1 MDDDLFG
8 GLSES
13 SSSDEEETE
22 LTSTSPTTSPGRPE
36 RATAGSD
43 KGNRALMRTAPSLQ
57 SRLNDELLPLASS
70 SSKRARFS
78 QVAGSSTDFH
88 AALTMLDDDVADLPS
103 APEPVVA
110 PEPIELPSKPA
121 VAPEELPGPSQRIVP
136 VEKIEAP
143 STREPTEKPADEQ
156 FFAPTSSKNP
166 DFYQGDELIPLPEL
180 EEEDEKLRLK
190 LQVLISNFSQDQLNR
205 YEAYRRSTFP
215 KAAVRRL
222 IHQHTSIAP
231 TQQVVIAI
239 SGLAKVFVGE
249 LIEEA
254 LKCQTASEETADPLK
269 PHHIRQAYYKMHSRG
284 QLHPPKGNRPNPLL
298 YIFMAAD
305 LDTSD
310 IDKEIERRREA
321 LRGID
326 SSLGNFG
333 GNRPGFG
340 GGGPIGG
347 GGGFKRRVSDEV
359 PRRFNDRDGGGLAG
373 RVSGVKRGRFEEIE
387 DPYSDEDDYDERPKR
402 TLFSTVSLPAIET
415 KSREEKLKE
424 IDSKTQQD
432 VKQRNKRMFANLL
445 MGTLQKFQRDE
456 KKVRNVE
463 KVQADKQRAVETKL
477 EEEKKGQIEKVRAER
492 EGLMA
497 KRREEE
503 REIRSLTRRKALIQY
518 SEQKIQHYKQLQN
531 FIGTTTKPTI
541 FYVPAKHTLRSLEL
555 QKQSA
560 ETIDALISIRQE
572 ALRNELKN
580 DPELKREEEGLRRR
594 EARMSDVGNAPA
606 REPAFEHNRNRRDRS
621 RSYSR
626 SESGSDAEENGT
638 AKGDDENKA
647 SEVKPEPEDEAD
659 ELVVKQ
665 EDPEL
670 EDRPEDDIVMA

>member
-43 KGNRALMRTAPSLQ
+43 VHVQFSLGSSPEGESSPDEDSPVAAKPTKRRAS
-57 SRLNDELLPLASS
+57 PLASS

-110 PEPIELPSKPA
+110 PGPIELPSKPA

-254 LKCQTASEETADPLK
+254 LKCQTASEETADPPEAA
-269 PHHIRQAYYKMHSRG
+269 PHPTS
-284 QLHPPKGNRPNPLL
+284 LL
-298 YIFMAAD
+298 QNAQYIFMAAD